1 MKKGVVM
8 KINNNRATLMAE
20 DCTFCEIKAFNGMY
34 NGMEVCFSDM
44 DILKR
49 KVIYRTNKYVNVACF
64 MILVFCSYL
73 FLSFYQENIAAYAY
87 VGIDVNP
94 SIEMALNKK
103 GKIINIRGLDEEGK
117 ELLEEINLKKMDSV
131 DGIKQIIAKTIDM
144 DYLES
149 GDSNKITVYAV
160 MEKENSKGGSEL
172 IQKMEKAIKEEVA
185 AHSIKGEIKTIV
197 YDKEI
202 KNKADKMGISAA
214 KYMIQDAKT
223 TITES
228 KEDKKD
234 KVIKET
240 KGKDGE
246 KGKQTKEENKDK
258 DNKHDKKDKES
269 KNDKNDKDGKK
280 DNQDKGNNSKDSK
293 TKDKNIKNQNKKD
306 NSKAEQKNK
315 SNKPDNEKDKN
326 KNNKDSKNRNWQV
339 EKYMLF

>member
-1 MKKGVVM
+1 MKKGVVI
-8 KINNNRATLMAE
+8 KINKNRATLMAE

-34 NGMEVCFSDM
+34 NGMEVCFSDV
-44 DILKR
+44 DILRR
-49 KVIYRTNKYVNVACF
+49 KVIYRTNKYVNAACF
-64 MILVFCSYL
+64 MLLVFCSYL

-87 VGIDVNP
+87 VGIDINP

-117 ELLEEINLKKMDSV
+117 ELLEEIDLKKMDSV

-172 IQKMEKAIKEEVA
+172 IQKMGKAIKEEVE

-202 KNKADKMGISAA
+202 KNKADKMGISVA
-214 KYMIQDAKT
+214 KYISQDAKVVIAEDNKDKT
-223 TITES
+223 L

-234 KVIKET
+234 K
-240 KGKDGE
+240 KD
-246 KGKQTKEENKDK
+246 KQDKNNKDK
-258 DNKHDKKDKES
+258 DDEDDNDDEEDDDDDDKDDKNKDKKN
-269 KNDKNDKDGKK
+269 KNNKNKMDDNKGKDDKDIKNK
-280 DNQDKGNNSKDSK
+280 EAKNINDSKGNNK
-293 TKDKNIKNQNKKD
+293 I
-306 NSKAEQKNK
+306 EQKNK
-315 SNKPDNEKDKN
+315 ENKQKNEKDKN
-326 KNNKDSKNRNWQV
+326 KNN
-339 EKYMLF
+339 EKQK